1 MKRILPS
8 RPAGQSFR
16 EATATVIRVHP
27 EPFIPDYDRS
37 AIDLALVEF
46 EQAMH
51 ARDEQDIEMVRAWL
65 DMLGTARFWLIG
77 LKPKRRTKGTFSDF
91 ALAAAMLHGDSP
103 FGIQYRWPDGLT
115 LVYYHGH
122 IYKRDGNTMRLLGG
136 E

>member
-8 RPAGQSFR
+8 RPAGASFKR
-16 EATATVIRVHP
+16 ATVTVIRINP
-27 EPFIPDYDRS
+27 EPFVPDYGRS

-46 EQAMH
+46 QAAMFDHQEQSLG
-51 ARDEQDIEMVRAWL
+51 MVRDYL
-65 DMLGTARFWLIG
+65 DCLGNGRFHLIG
-77 LKPKRRTKGTFSDF
+77 LKPKRRTPGTFSDF

-115 LVYYHGH
+115 LVYYRAH
-122 IYKRDGNTMRLLGG
+122 IYKRDGDTLTLVGD